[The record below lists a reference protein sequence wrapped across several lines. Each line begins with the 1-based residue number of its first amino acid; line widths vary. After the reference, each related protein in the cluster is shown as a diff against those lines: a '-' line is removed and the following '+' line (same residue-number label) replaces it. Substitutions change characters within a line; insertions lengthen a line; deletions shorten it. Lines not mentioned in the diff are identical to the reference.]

1 MGGHLE
7 PIVVFIKGNFIV
19 EAKYHL
25 QISAYAQALWGEVQE
40 EEATLNGFAEAT
52 YTASGASSNSLFCYY
67 PTT

>member
-1 MGGHLE
+1 M
-7 PIVVFIKGNFIV
+7 